1 MAITVISKGGKAAI
15 RGEHYIS
22 AKSMEYIEADEV
34 LRIPEKDLPLAVL
47 SYSARSPFA
56 FGIVNLR
63 KSAWNHFMWMH
74 RPGML
79 ASQDWYYK
87 EIPLEE
93 YLGFD
98 KRLKFWH
105 NPNWSYDDK
114 TDLILRIEYWLS
126 RPKWQ
131 TRYDVLALLGQA
143 LNQVWIQNPL
153 VRICSDYGSILRE
166 SGVDLSYNLK
176 NPAPDQVDAWFTE
189 HSDKYAVYGRYAG
202 E

>member
-1 MAITVISKGGKAAI
+1 MAITLIQKGGKVKVK
-15 RGEHYIS
+15 GEWET
-22 AKSMEYIEADEV
+22 KSIEYLEEETV
-34 LRIPEKDLPLAVL
+34 LKIPEEALPLAVL
-47 SYSARSPFA
+47 SYTATSPFA
-56 FGIVNLR
+56 FGIVNIR

-74 RPGML
+74 RPGIL
-79 ASQDWYYK
+79 ASQDWYYR
-87 EIPLEE
+87 EIPLQN

-105 NPNWSYDDK
+105 NPNWTTVDRFDI
-114 TDLILRIEYWLS
+114 TNRIQYWLNQ
-126 RPKWQ
+126 PKWK
-131 TRYDVLALLGQA
+131 TRYDVLALMGQA

-166 SGVDLSYNLK
+166 SRVDINYNLK
-176 NPAPDQVDAWFTE
+176 HPAPDQVDAWFTE